1 MGEVFANHIWNW
13 KLMWKYIKKSYS
25 STRRQVTQVE
35 NWQGTCINISQK
47 KIEKWLIYTLKNK
60 GSVQLVI
67 REMKI
72 LNHNDILIHNCKN
85 KQRQKINLPL
95 ISIILLF
102 HCTSAF
108 FFIYNPIFFSLI
120 FFLLMAVMT
129 SNSVTGLMIIYI
141 GFFLFFFFHIAQNL
155 LHPYANNFLICCFCS
170 VAKSWLTLCNPMN
183 YSMPSFPVL
192 HYLLEFAQS
201 HVPWV
206 SDAIQPSH
214 PLLSPSL
221 ALNLSHHQDLFQ
233 RVNSLNQVTKVRE
246 LQLQYQS
253 F

>member
-1 MGEVFANHIWNW
+1 MIYRSTTV
-13 KLMWKYIKKSYS
+13 KIK
-25 STRRQVTQVE
+25 
-35 NWQGTCINISQK
+35 
-47 KIEKWLIYTLKNK
+47 
-60 GSVQLVI
+60 
-67 REMKI
+67 
-72 LNHNDILIHNCKN
+72 
-85 KQRQKINLPL
+85 RQKINLPL
-95 ISIILLF
+95 MSVILLLF
-102 HCTSAF
+102 VPLLSSLFIIPF
-108 FFIYNPIFFSLI
+108 FSSLI
-120 FFLLMAVMT
+120 FFLTNGSYDLKL
-129 SNSVTGLMIIYI
+129 SHWSDDYLYW
-141 GFFLFFFFHIAQNL
+141 LFPFFFHIAQNL
-155 LHPYANNFLICCFCS
+155 LHPYANNFLICCCCS

-233 RVNSLNQVTKVRE
+233 RVTSLHQVTKVLE